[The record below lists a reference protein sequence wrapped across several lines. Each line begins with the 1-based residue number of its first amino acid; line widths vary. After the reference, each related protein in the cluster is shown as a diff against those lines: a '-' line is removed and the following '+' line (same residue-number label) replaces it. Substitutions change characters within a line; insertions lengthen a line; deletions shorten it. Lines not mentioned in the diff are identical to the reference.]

1 MSRLVVVGGG
11 ITGLAA
17 AWEASAQPRVEVIVL
32 EADDRLGG
40 KIRTSP
46 IDDGVTAVSEL
57 AVNDVADSETLVGEM
72 VIDEGADAF
81 LARVPDAVELCRELG
96 LDDELT
102 QPAIGRA
109 QVFVDGELR
118 FLPTD
123 TVLGVPLD
131 FDALAASGL
140 VSPEAVARARTEP
153 EREWSAP
160 QGDVSIGA
168 FLTERYG
175 REVVDHVVGPL
186 IGGINAGEVDRLSL
200 AAVTPQL
207 ADAAADGGSL
217 TEALRRRVPATA
229 VSTPVFHALLGGTGR
244 LTEALIDAL
253 RERGVTIETGVRA
266 LGCTASQ
273 GAVHVDVRR
282 ADGAITTL
290 TTDEMVVCTPARS
303 AAEVLGTVSADAA
316 AELARITYSSVAL
329 VTFVFDRADLS
340 GALDASGFLVPRDA
354 GLLLTAASIGSSKW
368 AHWDNG
374 RHVVLRVSAGHA
386 GDERGVELSDADLVH
401 GLQADLRTT
410 MGVTAA
416 PLAARIS
423 RWRDGFAQYEVGHLD
438 RVAAI
443 ESTLG
448 RDCPQVRV
456 AGASYRGLGIPACI
470 RQGRTAVRDLFA
482 D

>member
-1 MSRLVVVGGG
+1 MSRLVVLGGG

-17 AWEASAQPRVEVIVL
+17 AWEASAQQRVEVILL
-32 EADDRLGG
+32 EADDRIGG

-46 IDDGVTAVSEL
+46 IDDGVTAISEL

-81 LARVPDAVELCRELG
+81 LARVPEAVELCRELG
-96 LDDELT
+96 LSDELT

-109 QVFVDGELR
+109 QVFVGGELR

-131 FDALAASGL
+131 FDAFAASGL
-140 VSPEAVARARTEP
+140 VSPEALECVRQEP
-153 EREWSAP
+153 TREWSAP
-160 QGDVSIGA
+160 QGDVSIGG

-186 IGGINAGEVDRLSL
+186 IGGINAGDVDRLSL

-217 TEALRRRVPATA
+217 TEALRRRMPSTPVT
-229 VSTPVFHALLGGTGR
+229 TPVFHALRGGTGR
-244 LTEALIDAL
+244 LTQVLADAL
-253 RERGVTIETGVRA
+253 RGRGVTIETGVRA
-266 LGCTASQ
+266 LGCSASQ
-273 GAVHVDVRR
+273 GAVHLDVCR
-282 ADGAITTL
+282 ADGTTSTL
-290 TTDEMVVCTPARS
+290 TTDDVVVCTPARS
-303 AAEVLGTVSADAA
+303 AAEVLGMVSADAA
-316 AELARITYSSVAL
+316 AELARVTYSSVAL
-329 VTFVFDRADLS
+329 VTFVFDRADLA
-340 GALDASGFLVPRDA
+340 GGFDASGFLVPRGA

-368 AHWDNG
+368 AHWDDG

-386 GDERGVELSDADLVH
+386 GDDRGMDLPDGDLVH

-410 MGVTAA
+410 MGITAA

-443 ESTLG
+443 ESALA
-448 RDCPQVRV
+448 RDCPQIRV

-470 RQGRTAVRDLFA
+470 RQGRTAVRDLLA
-482 D
+482 

>member
-1 MSRLVVVGGG
+1 MSRLLIIGGG

-17 AWEASAQPRVEVIVL
+17 AWEAVAHPQVEVIVL
-32 EADDRLGG
+32 EADDRIGG

-46 IDDGVTAVSEL
+46 IDDGVASLSSL
-57 AVNDVADSETLVGEM
+57 AVNDVADSEILVGEM

-81 LARVPDAVELCRELG
+81 LARVPDAVQLCRELG
-96 LDDELT
+96 LEDELT

-140 VSPEAVARARTEP
+140 VSPEGVARAREETT
-153 EREWSAP
+153 RDWSAP
-160 QGDVSIGA
+160 HTDVSIGE

-186 IGGINAGEVDRLSL
+186 IGGINAGQVDRLSL

-217 TEALRRRVPATA
+217 TEALRRRVPATP
-229 VSTPVFHALLGGTGR
+229 VTTPVFHALLGGTGR
-244 LTEALIDAL
+244 LIDVLSDAL
-253 RERGVTIETGVRA
+253 RARAVTIETGAHA
-266 LGCTASQ
+266 LSASASQ
-273 GAVHVDVRR
+273 GAVHVDVSRS
-282 ADGAITTL
+282 GVTSTL
-290 TTDEMVVCTPARS
+290 TTDEMVVCTPAP
-303 AAEVLGTVSADAA
+303 AA
-316 AELARITYSSVAL
+316 AELVRAVSPEAAAELDRISYSSVAL
-329 VTFVFDRADLS
+329 VTFVFDRDDVADD
-340 GALDASGFLVPRDA
+340 LDASGFLVPRDA

-401 GLQADLRTT
+401 GLQSDLRTT
-410 MGVTAA
+410 MGITAA
-416 PLAARIS
+416 PFAARIS

-438 RVAAI
+438 RVDAI
-443 ESTLG
+443 ESAIE
-448 RDCPQVRV
+448 RDCPQIRL
-456 AGASYRGLGIPACI
+456 AGAAYRGLGIPACI
-470 RQGRTAVRDLFA
+470 RQGRAAARELLA
-482 D
+482 G

>member
-1 MSRLVVVGGG
+1 MSRLVVLGGG

-17 AWEASAQPRVEVIVL
+17 AWEASHEQRVEVIVL
-32 EADDRLGG
+32 ESDERIGG

-46 IDDGVTAVSEL
+46 IDDGVGSVSAL
-57 AVNDVADSETLVGEM
+57 AVNDVADGELLVGEK

-81 LARVPDAVELCRELG
+81 LARVPDAVQLCRELG
-96 LDDELT
+96 LEDELT

-109 QVFVDGELR
+109 QVFVDGQLR
-118 FLPTD
+118 FLPSD

-140 VSPEAVARARTEP
+140 VSPEGVERARQEP
-153 EREWSAP
+153 ERDWSAP
-160 QGDVSIGA
+160 VGDVSIGE

-175 REVVDHVVGPL
+175 REVVENVVAPL
-186 IGGINAGEVDRLSL
+186 IGGINAGQVDHLSL

-217 TEALRRRVPATA
+217 TEALRRRVPPTPLT
-229 VSTPVFHALLGGTGR
+229 TPVFHALLGGTER
-244 LTEALIDAL
+244 LIQVLADAL
-253 RERGVTIETGVRA
+253 RARGVTIETGVRA
-266 LGCTASQ
+266 LGCSVSQ
-273 GAVHVDVRR
+273 GAVHVDVTRGD
-282 ADGAITTL
+282 AGTNTV

-303 AAEVLGTVSADAA
+303 AARILGSVSSDATA
-316 AELARITYSSVAL
+316 ALDAITYSSVAL
-329 VTFVFDRADLS
+329 VTFVFDRDDLP
-340 GALDASGFLVPRDA
+340 GPLDASGFLVPHDA

-368 AHWDNG
+368 THWDDG

-386 GDERGVELSDADLVH
+386 GDDRGIEFSDADLVH
-401 GLQADLRTT
+401 GLQADLHTT
-410 MGVTAA
+410 MGISAA

-423 RWRDGFAQYEVGHLD
+423 RWPDGFAQYQIGHLD

-443 ESTLG
+443 EAALE
-448 RDCPQVRV
+448 RDCPQIRV

-470 RQGRTAVRDLFA
+470 RQGRNAVRALF